1 MKYGPLPESINRLS
15 DESDSD
21 MECREMARAEKC
33 QVALKKH
40 HPSKFATASKSFLL
54 RRRQWCK
61 HYAKKKM
68 KSAWDP
74 EMFRVFYPPYT
85 FKELK
90 EKTTPVITI
99 INLINSFCSCY
110 FWIFISVISNN
121 MHPVLFFQR
130 HEPDLE
136 GPAADD
142 PEWEYIPDYGL
153 DSDSNAEHDDPF
165 HMSEKSFEDDLSHH
179 EGETKSHDNE
189 EDVQSSSDAT
199 KEISED
205 DEDDDNDDDD
215 LPHNKKPRRGGGGGG
230 GRGAGGSGAGTSRSR
245 RDPSTTVSRKLA

>member
-1 MKYGPLPESINRLS
+1 
-15 DESDSD
+15 
-21 MECREMARAEKC
+21 
-33 QVALKKH
+33 
-40 HPSKFATASKSFLL
+40 
-54 RRRQWCK
+54 
-61 HYAKKKM
+61 
-68 KSAWDP
+68 
-74 EMFRVFYPPYT
+74 
-85 FKELK
+85 
-90 EKTTPVITI
+90 
-99 INLINSFCSCY
+99 
-110 FWIFISVISNN
+110 

-153 DSDSNAEHDDPF
+153 DSDSNDDHDDPF

-179 EGETKSHDNE
+179 EEETKSHDNE

-205 DEDDDNDDDD
+205 DDDDD
-215 LPHNKKPRRGGGGGG
+215 DDIPHDKKPRRGGC
-230 GRGAGGSGAGTSRSR
+230 GRGAGGSGAADTSRSR

>member
-1 MKYGPLPESINRLS
+1 
-15 DESDSD
+15 
-21 MECREMARAEKC
+21 
-33 QVALKKH
+33 
-40 HPSKFATASKSFLL
+40 
-54 RRRQWCK
+54 
-61 HYAKKKM
+61 
-68 KSAWDP
+68 
-74 EMFRVFYPPYT
+74 MFRVFYPPYT

-136 GPAADD
+136 GPAAED

-153 DSDSNAEHDDPF
+153 DSDSNDEHDDPF
-165 HMSEKSFEDDLSHH
+165 QKSDKSFEDDLSHH
-179 EGETKSHDNE
+179 EDEKKSHDNE

-199 KEISED
+199 KEMS
-205 DEDDDNDDDD
+205 EDDDNDDDDD